1 MIQKLFLGICI
12 LIYRTLKYIV
22 KGFLFIIS
30 LPFQFLF
37 FLFEPKDAKVKLEVQ
52 EKKQLKLKAREEK
65 RQAKLLKQAK
75 HKEELEQKKLAQR
88 EKEQRKKEIIAEE
101 KKNKVKVEKK
111 EPKKIDEK
119 KAKKLEEQKRI
130 KQEKEEARRQQ
141 VMQIKAKKDE
151 QKRLKMAALEE
162 KRAKKKEAKLRKIEQ
177 RKQAKLEKE
186 QLRKQKLEEENAKRL
201 EEKNKIKIEK
211 EEKLEKEQLKKQQ
224 LEEEKAK
231 KIEEQSKAKTEKEEI
246 KRQQEEEIKVKKDEQ
261 KRLKMTALEEKREKK
276 KEAKLRK
283 IEQRKQ
289 AKLEKE
295 QLRKQKLEEKKAKRL
310 AEQNKVKSEKEL
322 EREKKK
328 AEALALKEQKK
339 QMKNM
344 SAEERK
350 AKKAEIAE
358 IKRQK
363 LEEEKNKKIE
373 KIREENRIKEEKAKE
388 KVQEKERKK
397 QEKLQKIEDKKKA
410 KEQKKQAKLDKKRA
424 VEEAKRKNQEA
435 YINENASMEKPNT
448 FAVLSDKLKS
458 LNKIP
463 KKIAGVFVNNS
474 FVKNARNR
482 RDINR
487 RALLI
492 DFEGEEAKKSDVKLV
507 YEYEAKNKEGKFV
520 KGYFEAYS
528 RVEVHSFLLSE
539 GYEVYSIKTNKWIT
553 LIHGGSDVNKVKF
566 KSKDLIFFLAQL
578 STYLK
583 AGITLVDALR
593 ILSRQF
599 VKQKKYEKIFRSIIY
614 ELTMGE
620 SFSSALEKQNVAF
633 PKLLINMIK
642 TAEMTGELPEVLDDM
657 VDYYTEIEETRR
669 QFITAMTYPT
679 IVGIFA
685 LGVITFILMF
695 VVPRFVAIYDTMDGT
710 QIPTFTRVVMNVSFF
725 LQNNIIKIGI
735 GIVLVIAL
743 WLLLYK
749 KNRFFRTLNQWA
761 VMHIPA
767 IGDTM
772 IYSEVATF
780 TKTFGSLLAHNVPIP
795 ECLEIL
801 NKITNNEIYK
811 MMILDVVSNLAKGGK
826 ISDAFEGNWAF
837 PIPAYEMICT
847 GEATGELPDML
858 AKVSSYYQSLEKT
871 NVTRIKTFIEPI
883 LTIFLTV
890 IVGIIILAVIIPMFN
905 LYQSVQNMPV

>member
-1 MIQKLFLGICI
+1 MYSMIQRLFLGICI
-12 LIYRTLKYIV
+12 FIYRIFKYTA

-30 LPFQFLF
+30 IPFQLLF
-37 FLFEPKDAKVKLEVQ
+37 SIIQPKASNKNPQ
-52 EKKQLKLKAREEK
+52 IPSKKQLKKEAKRKKEQQKLLKKEKNKINENNVGSVKVEPGLLSKQEQKLAKKEAEKQKRLQALEEKKAKKEEAKQLKRQQKEERAKQLELKKKQLTPEQEEKNRLKQIAIKEKKAKKEKARQKKIQAEEAKKAKKAEQLELKKQKEIEKIRNRNRKEEDKIKQKAMSAEEKKQEKLRKIEEKKQEKQRRIEEK
-65 RQAKLLKQAK
+65 RQAK
-75 HKEELEQKKLAQR
+75 
-88 EKEQRKKEIIAEE
+88 EK
-101 KKNKVKVEKK
+101 
-111 EPKKIDEK
+111 
-119 KAKKLEEQKRI
+119 
-130 KQEKEEARRQQ
+130 
-141 VMQIKAKKDE
+141 
-151 QKRLKMAALEE
+151 
-162 KRAKKKEAKLRKIEQ
+162 
-177 RKQAKLEKE
+177 RKQAK
-186 QLRKQKLEEENAKRL
+186 
-201 EEKNKIKIEK
+201 IDH
-211 EEKLEKEQLKKQQ
+211 KK
-224 LEEEKAK
+224 A
-231 KIEEQSKAKTEKEEI
+231 IEEA
-246 KRQQEEEIKVKKDEQ
+246 
-261 KRLKMTALEEKREKK
+261 
-276 KEAKLRK
+276 RK
-283 IEQRKQ
+283 
-289 AKLEKE
+289 
-295 QLRKQKLEEKKAKRL
+295 
-310 AEQNKVKSEKEL
+310 
-322 EREKKK
+322 
-328 AEALALKEQKK
+328 
-339 QMKNM
+339 
-344 SAEERK
+344 
-350 AKKAEIAE
+350 
-358 IKRQK
+358 
-363 LEEEKNKKIE
+363 
-373 KIREENRIKEEKAKE
+373 
-388 KVQEKERKK
+388 
-397 QEKLQKIEDKKKA
+397 
-410 KEQKKQAKLDKKRA
+410 
-424 VEEAKRKNQEA
+424 KNQEA
-435 YINENASMEKPNT
+435 YVNEDISKEKPNT
-448 FAVLSDKLKS
+448 FAVLSDKIKE

-463 KKIAGVFVNNS
+463 KKIAGIFLNNS

-487 RALLI
+487 QALLI
-492 DFEGEEAKKSDVKLV
+492 DFEGDEAKKSDVKLV

-583 AGITLVDALR
+583 AGITLVEALR

-599 VKQKKYEKIFRSIIY
+599 SKQKKYEKIFRSIIY

-620 SFSSALEKQNVAF
+620 NFSTALEKQNVEF
-633 PKLLINMIK
+633 PSLLINMVK

-679 IVGIFA
+679 IVGVFA

-695 VVPRFVAIYDTMDGT
+695 VVPRFVEIYNSMDGT
-710 QIPTFTRVVMNVSFF
+710 EIPVFTQIIMNISFF
-725 LQNNIIKIGI
+725 LKKNIIQMAIGI
-735 GIVLVIAL
+735 FAVIL
-743 WLLLYK
+743 IWVLLYK
-749 KNRFFRTLNQWA
+749 KNRFFRTLNQWVA
-761 VMHIPA
+761 MHIPA
-767 IGDTM
+767 IGETM

-780 TKTFGSLLAHNVPIP
+780 SKTFSSLLAHNVAIP
-795 ECLEIL
+795 ESLEIL